1 MTELM
6 VFKCWLIKVDGMGSG
21 GSWFTLSGFKTV
33 AVTGSEEEED
43 VGGTIFM
50 PASLGTNSGVF
61 R

>member
-1 MTELM
+1 MN
-6 VFKCWLIKVDGMGSG
+6 KLIATSPYKVRDRN
-21 GSWFTLSGFKTV
+21 KRH